1 MAWPRA
7 LWAGTSNSPRTANSA
22 RLGRIQSP
30 EILEHEASLLGGEP
44 GQLFPCRIAQPG
56 TCARRTG
63 FEQRREV
70 HAVARGGATGALF
83 AFVGLAPR
91 ESPARVEQAAVQ
103 PLLALDRL
111 VVETARVELAR
122 QLARLLRQRARR
134 GAAALRLQSLELLR
148 QRALPRRDRAQLLEH
163 RLTAGAHHGQQPA
176 RLAVQPLLV
185 ARHPGELLD
194 RFGEPAPR
202 LRARDLAAAPREGQ
216 RRGVEGI
223 HGLFRQRRGLTGV
236 WIPLLQLLA
245 RRRHLAL
252 RKAERALELRRDER
266 MLPRRLADLPLH
278 RRRPLLDRR
287 LARPCR
293 GSALPAAQRF
303 GHLLLAVRQ
312 RRRLRQRA
320 VERAERFLAPRAG
333 ERVASRPQRL
343 GKPGQLLLRCLA
355 GPLRAG
361 LVALPGGPS
370 GALHRGLRLPRG
382 LLRRRERRLAPG
394 RRPEVLPHLLDAVR
408 QRVGP
413 LLERAL
419 PRRRRAVRAPRV
431 RSVPLGLA
439 PLQVFRVGRE
449 RGERALR
456 RGALEQLAAPLQLGL
471 ELLLRFGKTLQRLPR
486 GVRVELGECLLQL
499 AESLLELGR
508 DGALQQLLHLAQPRL
523 ERRVVDPRGLRGPR
537 DLVHRLGQLLHALL
551 ERLLLARDRLRPFG
565 RLERQR
571 AGLRPR
577 RRPAAPGRLVAR
589 TLLRQIAGALAQVAL
604 RARDRIRGL
613 DQAAR
618 RGAHRRPQLLE
629 ARQPQGDL
637 RAPSQ
642 MRRRSVVPRLHA
654 EPQRVARQQATPC
667 RVQLALHD
675 GAVADATHVERV
687 ARRIAHLA
695 GPAHAPAHHLE
706 ARQPVV
712 IAHVDHQR
720 LAQRQRQGRVTAG
733 HRHRHHRG
741 RVGHHSQRQLRCL
754 ALERPSV
761 GGRHVEPPGA
771 GGDRRQ
777 APGEAR
783 ARDRESRQG
792 APSPPR
798 GRRERYADGA
808 VRHDHRALGH
818 QDRVAPGD
826 EWLLRTRQI
835 CGITRR
841 QLE

>member
-148 QRALPRRDRAQLLEH
+148 QRALPRRDRAQLVEH

-202 LRARDLAAAPREGQ
+202 LRTRDLAAAPREGQ
-216 RRGVEGI
+216 RRGVERI

-320 VERAERFLAPRAG
+320 VERAERFRAPRAG

-370 GALHRGLRLPRG
+370 GALQRG

-456 RGALEQLAAPLQLGL
+456 RGALEQLAAPLQLGF

-761 GGRHVEPPGA
+761 GGR
-771 GGDRRQ
+771 
-777 APGEAR
+777 
-783 ARDRESRQG
+783 
-792 APSPPR
+792 
-798 GRRERYADGA
+798 ERYAGGA

-826 EWLLRTRQI
+826 EWLLGTRQI

-841 QLE
+841 QLEVRD